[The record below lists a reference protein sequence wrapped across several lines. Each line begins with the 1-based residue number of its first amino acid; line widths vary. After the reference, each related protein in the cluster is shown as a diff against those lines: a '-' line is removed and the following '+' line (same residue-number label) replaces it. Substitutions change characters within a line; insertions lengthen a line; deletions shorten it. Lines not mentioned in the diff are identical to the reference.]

1 MANFLQ
7 DGQAVF
13 AWQLEVEQDEHRQI
27 SSVTGRVLAKTVQ
40 EVERLDAVFRP
51 NDFVGE
57 SVLAQRAN
65 CKGGIV
71 SVVFDEKDH
80 VVTPERKFRRPSRV
94 LKMGSLELVPPLRV
108 SVKVAPSPE
117 FAVGGDPPVVPGD
130 NALNNREAD
139 AGAREVGLR
148 VRTLKRPKI
157 LSA

>member
-1 MANFLQ
+1 LANFLQ

-80 VVTPERKFRRPSRV
+80 VVTP
-94 LKMGSLELVPPLRV
+94 
-108 SVKVAPSPE
+108 
-117 FAVGGDPPVVPGD
+117 
-130 NALNNREAD
+130 
-139 AGAREVGLR
+139 
-148 VRTLKRPKI
+148 
-157 LSA
+157 